1 MLGDIFL
8 PLLTYPVPTSRAVIE
23 RLPDLVR
30 PFAKTISL
38 CAIEILIPDVH
49 SRLGGELIDVA
60 GLIAA
65 AEVESHA
72 KGQALL
78 EGLPRRVHG
87 IELTGRAIQS
97 TIGTMGGDAAA
108 LGRCHDLS
116 VVLLDPLALDKK
128 TLAEEMIF
136 GSGGPVLLVPEN
148 IGTAW
153 DIRRI
158 CLAWDGGRPA
168 ARAMRDGMDLLQ
180 MADHVT
186 LLTATDDKPVGEQSI
201 ADLKA
206 FLARHEVEVEH
217 REVTTRAMNVG
228 AALQRAAADDGAGLM
243 IMGAFGRNRVTEFVL
258 GGATRTV
265 LDEISLPI
273 LLSH

>member
-8 PLLTYPVPTSRAVIE
+8 PLLTYPDAASRAAVE

-30 PFAKTISL
+30 PFAKSISL

-49 SRLGGELIDVA
+49 SRVGGEFIDVA

-72 KGQALL
+72 RAQALL

-87 IELTGRAIQS
+87 IALTGRAIQS
-97 TIGTMGGDAAA
+97 TLGTMGGDAAA

-116 VVLLDPLALDKK
+116 LVLLDTLVLDKK
-128 TLAEEMIF
+128 TLAEGMIF
-136 GSGGPVLLVPEN
+136 GSGGPVMLVPEN
-148 IGTAW
+148 IGTKW
-153 DIRRI
+153 DIRRVA
-158 CLAWDGGRPA
+158 LAWDGGRAA
-168 ARAMRDGMDLLQ
+168 ARAVRDAMDVLQ

-186 LLTATDDKPVGEQSI
+186 LLTASDDKPINEQSV

-206 FLARHEVEVEH
+206 FLAGHDVAVEH
-217 REVTTRAMNVG
+217 RDVSTGAVDVG
-228 AALQRAAADDGAGLM
+228 AALQRAAADDGAGLLV
-243 IMGAFGRNRVTEFVL
+243 MGAFGRNRVAEFVL

-265 LDEISLPI
+265 LDDISLPI
-273 LLSH
+273 LMSH